1 MCARAIC
8 YDTSCLLKNNSIPA
22 RCPPARLAGVD
33 THMHAHVYT
42 PHTTSCIWSE
52 VLACLILDT
61 PPPTL
66 LSPHPNCMQQRNRW
80 VWGLHAVLGLWVEEQ
95 GDLRCCWESC
105 GSALDVT
112 TAGCRFQHL
121 FEAPTQEWSGLRWG
135 GRAEALE
142 FDGHA
147 TLILER
153 CFIHPALFL
162 YSLRCS
168 GNQSGGSFNRYL
180 SLTISSSGSFLM
192 HARSARPRSGT
203 IRIQLH
209 SVRIEIELLAQRRSG
224 YSKSAQ

>member
-1 MCARAIC
+1 M
-8 YDTSCLLKNNSIPA
+8 L
-22 RCPPARLAGVD
+22 
-33 THMHAHVYT
+33 
-42 PHTTSCIWSE
+42 
-52 VLACLILDT
+52 
-61 PPPTL
+61 
-66 LSPHPNCMQQRNRW
+66 QRNGW
-80 VWGLHAVLGLWVEEQ
+80 VWGLRVVLRLRVEEQ

-105 GSALDVT
+105 VSAFDIT
-112 TAGCRFQHL
+112 TAGCGFQHL

-135 GRAEALE
+135 GRAKALE

-153 CFIHPALFL
+153 RFIHPALFL

-180 SLTISSSGSFLM
+180 SLTISSSGSFFM

-209 SVRIEIELLAQRRSG
+209 SVRIERELLTQRRSG